1 MKQNKTED
9 FNSSHNSSSSD
20 ANDDFDMKYRK
31 DLLVFRRER
40 SLKRRGTVR
49 LKAAGGLLLLLV
61 LIAAQLQVGGDEKQ
75 QAGEGMEPDTETI
88 RAQGITDEGM
98 LSVIPLKKENMK
110 QLGAPSCF
118 GLDTDLSITGDYIVQ
133 YRSKDD
139 TKEVVTLKDMTFI
152 QPTNDPVQMTRLSFQ
167 EADVFI
173 LAPQYRDCHGIEIYA
188 FVVDQETGHAA
199 QLQFQDESLISNT
212 SYYRPGSI
220 PLVKN
225 NRLALE
231 STEGPGGEGSPDFRP
246 IRLYQ
251 LDLEN
256 AVMVLA
262 N

>member
-1 MKQNKTED
+1 MKQNNVED
-9 FNSSHNSSSSD
+9 LNSSHKSSSSD
-20 ANDDFDMKYRK
+20 ANKDFENKYRK
-31 DLLVFRRER
+31 GLVVFRQER
-40 SLKRRGTVR
+40 NMKSQGAVR
-49 LKAAGGLLLLLV
+49 LRAAGGLLLLLV
-61 LIAAQLQVGGDEKQ
+61 LITAQLQVGNEKQ
-75 QAGEGMEPDTETI
+75 QTAGGMKATEETF
-88 RAQGITDEGM
+88 RAQGITDEGV

-118 GLDTDLSITGDYIVQ
+118 GLDTDLSITGDYIVR
-133 YRSKDD
+133 YRSKDVM
-139 TKEVVTLKDMTFI
+139 KELATLKDMTFI
-152 QPTNDPVQMTRLSFQ
+152 QPTDDPVQMTRLSFQ

-173 LAPQYRDCHGIEIYA
+173 LAPQYRDCHGIEIYSFA
-188 FVVDQETGHAA
+188 VDQETGQAV

-225 NRLALE
+225 NRLVLE
-231 STEGPGGEGSPDFRP
+231 STEGPGGEGSPDYKP

-251 LDLEN
+251 LDIEN

>member
-1 MKQNKTED
+1 MKQNKAED
-9 FNSSHNSSSSD
+9 FNSSHKSSCSD
-20 ANDDFDMKYRK
+20 ANDGFDKKYRK
-31 DLLVFRRER
+31 GLLVFRQER
-40 SLKRRGTVR
+40 NLARQGTMR
-49 LKAAGGLLLLLV
+49 LRSVGGLLLLLV
-61 LIAAQLQVGGDEKQ
+61 FIAAQVSVGNEKQ
-75 QAGEGMEPDTETI
+75 QTAGGMEPITETI
-88 RAQGITDEGM
+88 RAQGITEEGM
-98 LSVIPLKKENMK
+98 LSVIPLMKENMQ

-133 YRSKDD
+133 YRSKNA
-139 TKEVVTLKDMTFI
+139 TNELATLKDMTFI
-152 QPTNDPVQMTRLSFQ
+152 QPTDDPVQMIRLSFH

-188 FVVDQETGHAA
+188 FAVNQGTGHAV

-225 NRLALE
+225 NRLVLE
-231 STEGPGGEGSPDFRP
+231 STEGPGGEGSPNYKP

-256 AVMVLA
+256 AVMILA

>member
-9 FNSSHNSSSSD
+9 SNNSHKSACSD
-20 ANDDFDMKYRK
+20 ANYDCEMKHRK
-31 DLLVFRRER
+31 GLLVFRRER

-49 LKAAGGLLLLLV
+49 LRAAGGLLLLLV
-61 LIAAQLQVGGDEKQ
+61 LIAAQFPLGDEKQ
-75 QAGEGMEPDTETI
+75 QAAGGMEPATETI
-88 RAQGITDEGM
+88 RAQGITEEGK
-98 LSVIPLKKENMK
+98 LSVIPLEKENMK

-139 TKEVVTLKDMTFI
+139 TNEIATLKDMTFI
-152 QPTNDPVQMTRLSFQ
+152 QPTNDPVQMIRLSFQ

-173 LAPQYRDCHGIEIYA
+173 LAPEYKDCHGIEIYA
-188 FVVDQETGHAA
+188 FAVDQETGHAV
-199 QLQFQDESLISNT
+199 QLQFQDESLISNR

-231 STEGPGGEGSPDFRP
+231 SAEGPGGEGSPEYKP

-251 LDLEN
+251 LDIEN

>member
-1 MKQNKTED
+1 MKQNKSED
-9 FNSSHNSSSSD
+9 FKSSSKSSCSD
-20 ANDDFDMKYRK
+20 VNYDFDMKYRK
-31 DLLVFRRER
+31 GLLVFRRER
-40 SLKRRGTVR
+40 SLKRQGTVR
-49 LKAAGGLLLLLV
+49 FKAAGGLLLFLV
-61 LIAAQLQVGGDEKQ
+61 LIAAQLQVGNEKQ
-75 QAGEGMEPDTETI
+75 QTAGGMEATAETI

-98 LSVIPLKKENMK
+98 VSVIPLERENMK

-133 YRSKDD
+133 YRSKNDMY
-139 TKEVVTLKDMTFI
+139 EVAALKDMTFI
-152 QPTNDPVQMTRLSFQ
+152 QPTDDPVQMTRLSFQ

-188 FVVDQETGHAA
+188 FVVDQKTGRAT

-220 PLVKN
+220 PVVKN

-231 STEGPGGEGSPDFRP
+231 STEGPGGEGSPDFKP